1 LAFFFFPSFFVSAR
15 LSKVIKKV
23 EALNGKPN
31 GNLEELFHQTGV
43 LEHLWREYSDT
54 LHKQIEP
61 APRTGQQRVV
71 RLRSTVPAEMYFRSE
86 IIVDTPL
93 RTDFFKHLPGIFT
106 GVG

>member
-1 LAFFFFPSFFVSAR
+1 M
-15 LSKVIKKV
+15 SKVIKKI

-31 GNLEELFHQTGV
+31 GNLEELFHQTGA

-61 APRTGQQRVV
+61 DPRTGQQRVV
-71 RLRSTVPAEMYFRSE
+71 RLRSKVPAEMYFRSE